1 MLSILKLYIKDTD
14 YSIISLVRSINWSN
28 YSRLIIIAS
37 RVSIDISSGN
47 INIKHKILVKIE

>member
-28 YSRLIIIAS
+28 YSKLIIIVS
-37 RVSIDISSGN
+37 RVSIDINSGN

>member
-28 YSRLIIIAS
+28 YSKLIIISS
-37 RVSIDISSGN
+37 RVSIDIISGN
-47 INIKHKILVKIE
+47 INIKYKILVKIE